1 MPHIHE
7 ETDVDLIA
15 VVARDAAA
23 IVHISTA
30 PAVILVRS
38 RYQST
43 ARAIL
48 TVASA
53 QPSLALSGGSGV
65 MSLLPVN
72 AVTVTRVSSTPA
84 VFLISPDTAYRP
96 YAGRAGLDLSMDL

>member
-1 MPHIHE
+1 
-7 ETDVDLIA
+7 
-15 VVARDAAA
+15 
-23 IVHISTA
+23 
-30 PAVILVRS
+30 
-38 RYQST
+38 
-43 ARAIL
+43 
-48 TVASA
+48 
-53 QPSLALSGGSGV
+53 